1 MPKRPHTGEKRKT
14 QQPLKIDRLPVE
26 LRDRIQAERV
36 AGRTWDEI
44 EQLSPDFK
52 EWGKVAA
59 EVLALFPDKR
69 LPQVSLHRWYDLR
82 VSQVKAEV
90 LARAQAAREFANAF
104 AVRGFENLPDAVRN
118 ALGDQIFALMQSSNA
133 KDQQKFRS
141 ELLKLGLLLVEQR
154 KLDIMERAQATNERK
169 QSTSEKALEMR
180 IAQMQEKAQAL
191 KKEVDEKKN
200 LSPEELKRKIDE
212 IYGLGQ

>member
-1 MPKRPHTGEKRKT
+1 M
-14 QQPLKIDRLPVE
+14 
-26 LRDRIQAERV
+26 
-36 AGRTWDEI
+36 
-44 EQLSPDFK
+44 
-52 EWGKVAA
+52 
-59 EVLALFPDKR
+59 
-69 LPQVSLHRWYDLR
+69 
-82 VSQVKAEV
+82 